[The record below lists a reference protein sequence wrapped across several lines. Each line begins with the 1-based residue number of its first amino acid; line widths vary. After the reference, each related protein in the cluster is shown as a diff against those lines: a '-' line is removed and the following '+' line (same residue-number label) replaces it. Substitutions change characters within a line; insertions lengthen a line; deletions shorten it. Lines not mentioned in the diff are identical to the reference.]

1 MARRP
6 RPGRGRGG
14 ARPGANRKA
23 QEDRKAVLILAF
35 SLLAIGGAGALAW
48 SSRTPA
54 LDPATG
60 CPRGSLIPDI
70 HTVVLVDQTDAL
82 SPRQIDYA
90 KSLILLE
97 YQRLPPGAR
106 LTVRP
111 IDADPDSVARDFSR
125 CRVRR
130 GEEVSGLAAN
140 PDLVEA
146 EFRRSVGDALNTY
159 LDDLET
165 QATAEASPIAETVDT
180 VAESGD
186 FGPNVGERRLVLL
199 SDMAQ
204 HSARLDQYAAPGA
217 YPLDAAARA
226 LLPRNFRGVE
236 VRVHYLRR
244 PALDQLQGPAHER
257 FWRGWFT
264 AAGADVQLGWGLQL
278 AEDDSSP
285 DTGRG
290 RGPRP

>member
-6 RPGRGRGG
+6 SPRSYGGRP
-14 ARPGANRKA
+14 RPGAGRKA
-23 QEDRKAVLILAF
+23 QEDRRAVLILVF
-35 SLLAIGGAGALAW
+35 SVLAIGGAGALMW
-48 SSRTPA
+48 MGRTPA
-54 LDPATG
+54 LDTATG
-60 CPRGSLIPDI
+60 CPRGQLVPDT

-90 KSLILLE
+90 RSLILLE
-97 YQRLPPGAR
+97 YQRLPVGGR

-130 GEEVSGLAAN
+130 GDEVAGVATN
-140 PDLVEA
+140 PDLIEA

-159 LDDLET
+159 LEDLET
-165 QATAEASPIAETVDT
+165 QAVADASPILETVET
-180 VAESGD
+180 VAESRD
-186 FGPNVGERRLVLL
+186 FGPNVEQRRLVML

-204 HSARLDQYAAPGA
+204 NSDRVDQYASPGA
-217 YPLDAAARA
+217 YTLDGPARA
-226 LLPRNFRGVE
+226 LLPRNFGEVD

-244 PALDQLQGPAHER
+244 SSLADLQGAAHQR
-257 FWRGWFT
+257 FWRSWFT

-278 AEDDSSP
+278 AEEAPIASAGEAD
-285 DTGRG
+285 
-290 RGPRP
+290 